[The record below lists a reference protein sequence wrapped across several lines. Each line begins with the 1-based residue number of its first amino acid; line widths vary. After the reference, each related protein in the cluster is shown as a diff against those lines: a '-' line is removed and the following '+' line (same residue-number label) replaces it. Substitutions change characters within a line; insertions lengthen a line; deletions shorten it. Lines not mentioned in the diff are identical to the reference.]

1 MKPVPSGFAAL
12 LFLMLGLWASGCGA
26 LPEFKAEGN
35 PSDGPVATEAPSSGA
50 EGPEAGER
58 KDLRNPEP
66 AEIPSKGSYGGELL
80 REEHRENKVLANVA
94 GEEIKASDLF
104 QVFFLANPVTT
115 REILENLVLYSLVHR
130 EALRLGVRVEKRQAA
145 KVLERLLEEQQ
156 GRIAMN
162 LDEEVSLEH
171 FVRVQYGMEMAA
183 YRDLLLRTAVFSL
196 LLDRCVRYTELT
208 VRRLRIGVIIVKER
222 DKAEKIRK
230 KIMKGADFE
239 VLARENSIDPS
250 GTMGGIL
257 PPLPADMD
265 YPIVKETLKLGKGE
279 VSEVEEADL
288 GKEKVY
294 RILKLVEILE
304 PVRGSYPELASKV
317 EKNLE
322 EQPVVVPEMI
332 RYWQLSLR
340 GRYNVERRLP

>member
-1 MKPVPSGFAAL
+1 MNHIPSGSAAFLAL
-12 LFLMLGLWASGCGA
+12 LLGLWTSGCGA
-26 LPEFKAEGN
+26 LPEFKEEGKE
-35 PSDGPVATEAPSSGA
+35 SQVPVATEAPSRTM
-50 EGPEAGER
+50 EGSKEGE
-58 KDLRNPEP
+58 KENPQNPKP
-66 AEIPSKGSYGGELL
+66 AEAAPEGSFGGELL
-80 REEHRENKVLANVA
+80 REEHRENKVLAKVA
-94 GEEIKASDLF
+94 GEEIKASDLY

-115 REILENLVLYSLVHR
+115 REVLENLVLYSLVR
-130 EALRLGVRVEKRQAA
+130 KESLRLGVRVEKREAEN
-145 KVLERLLEEQQ
+145 VLERLLEEQR

-162 LDEEVSLEH
+162 LDEDLSLEH
-171 FVRVQYGMEMAA
+171 FVRVQYGMDMAS
-183 YRDLLLRTAVFSL
+183 YRDLILRTAVFSL

-208 VRRLRIGVIIVKER
+208 VRRLRIGVIIVKEQQ
-222 DKAEKIRK
+222 KAEKIRK
-230 KIMKGADFE
+230 KLLKGADFE

-265 YPIVKETLKLGKGE
+265 FPIVKETLKLGVGE
-279 VSEVEEADL
+279 VSEVEEANL
-288 GKEKVY
+288 GKDRIY

-304 PVRGSYPELASKV
+304 PVRGSYSELASKV
-317 EKNLE
+317 EENLE